1 MRAVEHGA
9 SLADGRCGRR
19 DAARSGRPVYHRT
32 PWARLGLA
40 AIAGMALCAGW
51 TGEGVRGEPVLTVVR
66 GVEPDGSEWLGQDLA
81 VLWQASAAYDGA
93 KLAVARMAD
102 PRARLRALRLGRA
115 QFVMMDGADFSGLRG
130 DFPEVVVLSAL
141 LPLPVHA
148 LIRGSAGGPL
158 KSMPGTIVYNGAAQ
172 FVAQTLARSALPVS
186 QQAPGGAVPARPEV
200 PGAPSAAPAAP
211 GPLLRALH
219 PVAALDL
226 LSRGTPEDLVLLAA
240 PLGTAEI
247 AALLRQ
253 DPAIRLVSLAA
264 PLLDAVSRDSPWILP
279 IRIARG
285 TYPNQ
290 AAAVETVAEHL
301 LLLTMPQLPAEDA
314 RRMLD
319 CLYGRREQVAG
330 YDPLFAALDRR
341 VNGDYAKWAPFHSA
355 AVKEFGLPQ

>member
-1 MRAVEHGA
+1 M
-9 SLADGRCGRR
+9 
-19 DAARSGRPVYHRT
+19 
-32 PWARLGLA
+32 
-40 AIAGMALCAGW
+40 
-51 TGEGVRGEPVLTVVR
+51 RGEPVLTVAR
-66 GVEPDGSEWLGQDLA
+66 GVEADGSEWLGQDIA
-81 VLWQASAAYDGA
+81 VLWQASATYDGA
-93 KLAVARMAD
+93 RLAVARMAD

-148 LIRGSAGGPL
+148 LMRGSAGGPL
-158 KSMPGTIVYNGAAQ
+158 KSTPGTIAYNGAAE
-172 FVAQTLARSALPVS
+172 FVARSLARSAVPAS
-186 QQAPGGAVPARPEV
+186 QQA
-200 PGAPSAAPAAP
+200 PGAPSAAAAAP

-240 PLGTAEI
+240 PLGTEEI
-247 AALLRQ
+247 AALLRE
-253 DPAIRLVSLAA
+253 DPAVRLVSLAA

-290 AAAVETVAEHL
+290 AAAVETVEEHL

-341 VNGDYAKWAPFHSA
+341 VNGDYAKWAPFHST